1 MDPAKALRKLRL
13 VSILV
18 IIFTIGLVLVYPFVL
33 TFTEKEVTEV
43 NQIVIDETLLDVVS
57 GLEDNTV
64 DISRKEIED
73 ADIQL

>member
-1 MDPAKALRKLRL
+1 MDPVKTLRKLRL
-13 VSILV
+13 VSV
-18 IIFTIGLVLVYPFVL
+18 IVIVFTIGFVLVYPFVL
-33 TFTEKEVTEV
+33 TFTEKEVLEV

-64 DISRKEIED
+64 DISREEIKD

>member
-1 MDPAKALRKLRL
+1 VDPIKTLRKLRL
-13 VSILV
+13 VSFVV
-18 IIFTIGLVLVYPFVL
+18 IVFTIGLVLVYPFIL

-64 DISRKEIED
+64 DISREEIKD